1 MESLRHVGIS
11 CIGVACSVVIY
22 KLISS
27 HLWSNSVFSRKWKKT
42 TKIISRELKSRL
54 RRFFLISRWL
64 RSKLIFSFMC
74 KRREKVR
81 QKIEEEIVSLPHY
94 QQEAE
99 NWQQTGPFKKE
110 ANGSKV
116 VSVTHFKMAI
126 LDHESI
132 VDAQFSGKSWD
143 CFKKWL
149 TVHVVLL
156 PLARKRSVTLINA
169 IFATFFLS
177 SLSTIT

>member
-1 MESLRHVGIS
+1 
-11 CIGVACSVVIY
+11 
-22 KLISS
+22 
-27 HLWSNSVFSRKWKKT
+27 
-42 TKIISRELKSRL
+42 
-54 RRFFLISRWL
+54 
-64 RSKLIFSFMC
+64 MC

-143 CFKKWL
+143 CFIKM
-149 TVHVVLL
+149 TYG
-156 PLARKRSVTLINA
+156 ARGFT
-169 IFATFFLS
+169 TFCS
-177 SLSTIT
+177 

>member
-1 MESLRHVGIS
+1 
-11 CIGVACSVVIY
+11 
-22 KLISS
+22 
-27 HLWSNSVFSRKWKKT
+27 
-42 TKIISRELKSRL
+42 
-54 RRFFLISRWL
+54 
-64 RSKLIFSFMC
+64 MC

-99 NWQQTGPFKKE
+99 NWQQTGPFKEE

-143 CFKKWL
+143 CFIKMTYGARGFL
-149 TVHVVLL
+149 V
-156 PLARKRSVTLINA
+156 PFARKRCVTLINV

-177 SLSTIT
+177 FLNNDY